1 MKIRNKRIPSAGPS
15 ITRSEIELVSEAMEI
30 GWGSNMSMHVDL
42 FTEEFSQYLDIKY
55 CLPTAHCTDAIHLSM
70 LISDIGQGDEVIV
83 PDLSWVASAGPITY
97 VGATPVF
104 VDVDPINFSIDPN
117 SFEKAITS
125 KTKAVVA
132 VDLLGNMP
140 DWERITDI
148 AKNNNLK
155 IIEDAAEGIG
165 AKYKGRKAGTFG
177 DISLFSF
184 SGTKLLT
191 SGQGGMLCTND
202 KDLFEKA
209 KILSHQGIKKEPGH
223 EYFWSTE
230 IGYNYNWTNIQ
241 AALALAQLRRI
252 EELINYKK
260 WLFEAYKDNLK
271 SIKGLTLNQNYEEVD
286 PVYWITT
293 AIVEEDYGLSKQDLV
308 KKFSE
313 YEIDIRPLFY
323 PISSM
328 PPYKKYFRIENKI
341 SAQLSTYG
349 ICLPS
354 GNGLTTEDVDYVCEV
369 FKKILKVK

>member
-260 WLFEAYKDNLK
+260 WLFEAYKDNLE
-271 SIKGLTLNQNYEEVD
+271 SIKGLTLNRNYEEVD